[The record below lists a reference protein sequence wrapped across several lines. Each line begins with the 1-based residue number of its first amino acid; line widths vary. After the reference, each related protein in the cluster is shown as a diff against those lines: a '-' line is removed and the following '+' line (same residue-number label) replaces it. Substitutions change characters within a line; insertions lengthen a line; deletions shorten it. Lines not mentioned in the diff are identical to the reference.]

1 MAKKFK
7 DFYTASSE
15 DREQQLLDSIEV
27 SLPEER
33 IAECISR
40 HSDVEITDKLVE
52 EYINKASSTDF
63 NIDPILTEIKSGSIN
78 ELRNKLDYVLKDG
91 TRIAISEE
99 NQILLNSLLKGNDEI
114 VSHMSEN
121 KQNFMEVLK
130 GVYKMAITK
139 TVLAKDNRKATND
152 NSKLQPT
159 MVR

>member
-7 DFYTASSE
+7 DIYTVSSE
-15 DREQQLLDSIEV
+15 DREQQILDSIEV

-52 EYINKASSTDF
+52 EYINKASETDF
-63 NIDPILTEIKSGSIN
+63 NIDPILTDIKLRSIN
-78 ELRNKLDYVLKDG
+78 EFRNKLDYVLKDG
-91 TRIAISEE
+91 TKIAISEK
-99 NQILLNSLLKGNDEI
+99 NQILLNSLLKGKDEI

-130 GVYKMAITK
+130 GVY
-139 TVLAKDNRKATND
+139 
-152 NSKLQPT
+152 
-159 MVR
+159 

>member
-7 DFYTASSE
+7 DIYTASSE
-15 DREQQLLDSIEV
+15 DREQQILDNIEV

-130 GVYKMAITK
+130 GVY
-139 TVLAKDNRKATND
+139 
-152 NSKLQPT
+152 
-159 MVR
+159 

>member
-7 DFYTASSE
+7 DIYTASSE

-40 HSDVEITDKLVE
+40 HSDVEITDKLIE
-52 EYINKASSTDF
+52 EYINKASETDF
-63 NIDPILTEIKSGSIN
+63 NIDPILTDIKLRSIN
-78 ELRNKLDYVLKDG
+78 EFRNKLDYVLKDG
-91 TRIAISEE
+91 TKIAISEK
-99 NQILLNSLLKGNDEI
+99 NQILLNSLLKGKDEI

-130 GVYKMAITK
+130 GVY
-139 TVLAKDNRKATND
+139 
-152 NSKLQPT
+152 
-159 MVR
+159 

>member
-7 DFYTASSE
+7 DIYTASSE

-40 HSDVEITDKLVE
+40 HSDVEITDKLIE
-52 EYINKASSTDF
+52 EYINKASETDF
-63 NIDPILTEIKSGSIN
+63 NIDPILTDIKLRSIN
-78 ELRNKLDYVLKDG
+78 EFRNKLDYVLKDG
-91 TRIAISEE
+91 TKIAISEK

-130 GVYKMAITK
+130 GVY
-139 TVLAKDNRKATND
+139 
-152 NSKLQPT
+152 
-159 MVR
+159 

>member
-40 HSDVEITDKLVE
+40 HSDVEITDKLIE
-52 EYINKASSTDF
+52 EYINKASTTDF
-63 NIDPILTEIKSGSIN
+63 NIDPILTEIKLRSIN
-78 ELRNKLDYVLKDG
+78 EFRNKLDYVLKDG
-91 TRIAISEE
+91 TKIAISEK
-99 NQILLNSLLKGNDEI
+99 NQILLNSLLKGKDEI

-130 GVYKMAITK
+130 GVY
-139 TVLAKDNRKATND
+139 
-152 NSKLQPT
+152 
-159 MVR
+159 

>member
-7 DFYTASSE
+7 DIYIASSE

-52 EYINKASSTDF
+52 EYINKASTTDF
-63 NIDPILTEIKSGSIN
+63 NIDPILTEIKLRSIN
-78 ELRNKLDYVLKDG
+78 EFRNKLDYVLKDG
-91 TRIAISEE
+91 TKIAISEK
-99 NQILLNSLLKGNDEI
+99 NQILLNSLLKGKDEI

-130 GVYKMAITK
+130 GVY
-139 TVLAKDNRKATND
+139 
-152 NSKLQPT
+152 
-159 MVR
+159 

>member
-7 DFYTASSE
+7 EIYTHKGTSSE
-15 DREQQLLDSIEV
+15 EREQDLVDSIDV

-40 HSDVEITDKLVE
+40 HSDTEITDKLVE
-52 EYINKASSTDF
+52 EYMNKASETDF

-78 ELRNKLDYVLKDG
+78 ELRNKLDYVLEDG
-91 TRIAISEE
+91 TKIAISEE
-99 NQILLNSLLKGNDEI
+99 NQILLNSLLKGKDEI

-130 GVYKMAITK
+130 GVY
-139 TVLAKDNRKATND
+139 
-152 NSKLQPT
+152 
-159 MVR
+159 